1 MTALHSLTSMPRA
14 ATSVAIITGRRP
26 LLKSASTIS
35 LSRWSLSPWITPT
48 PILRPSCEPSES
60 HIRLVEV
67 KTMTRE
73 PASSS
78 HSRFHSRLSFSS
90 SVACTNSCD
99 TALFA
104 DGWPASPSPPAP
116 PTKRVAVCSTGRRKA
131 EASLRT
137 CFGHVAEKSSVC
149 RASAAGS
156 AAKICFSCGSKP
168 MSSIRSASSITTY
181 LTSLSR
187 TWPDSRK
194 SLRRPGVQMISSAPR
209 RSSASCPPLGAPPY
223 RQTERMP
230 EERPKRSHSD

>member
-168 MSSIRSASSITTY
+168 MSSIRSASSRTRK
-181 LTSLSR
+181 R
-187 TWPDSRK
+187 TWLSVTRRRWIM
-194 SLRRPGVQMISSAPR
+194 SSSRPGVATSTSQP
-209 RSSASCPPLGAPPY
+209 RSSSRICSPNGVPP
-223 RQTERMP
+223 
-230 EERPKRSHSD
+230 